1 MGGTDSSAAL
11 SFLFSFSET
20 NTPMGACEKIDLAT
34 LHLNYPILFD
44 KLLFYLY
51 IYNTEYT
58 AGRQWQTTQLC
69 FQLLILGASHEC
81 ECIPSKKF

>member
-1 MGGTDSSAAL
+1 MGV
-11 SFLFSFSET
+11 
-20 NTPMGACEKIDLAT
+20 IDLAT

-58 AGRQWQTTQLC
+58 AVRQWQTTQLC